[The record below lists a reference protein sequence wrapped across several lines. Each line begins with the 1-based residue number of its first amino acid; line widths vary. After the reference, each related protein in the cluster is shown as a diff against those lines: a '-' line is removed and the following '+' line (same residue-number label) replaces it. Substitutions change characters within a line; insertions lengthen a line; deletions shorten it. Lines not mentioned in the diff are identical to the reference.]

1 MDTPDRGRQALPL
14 NQRLA
19 LEAMSLR
26 EKAEKLP
33 AGTERDDLL
42 KKARRLDV
50 ATQLDKWLSSPG
62 LKSPS

>member
-1 MDTPDRGRQALPL
+1 MDTPDRGRQTLPL

-19 LEAMSLR
+19 LEAMGLR

-33 AGTERDDLL
+33 AGAERDDLL

>member
-1 MDTPDRGRQALPL
+1 MDTPDRGTRTLPL
-14 NQRLA
+14 NERLA

-26 EKAEKLP
+26 EKAEKLS
-33 AGTERDDLL
+33 AGAERDDLL
-42 KKARRLDV
+42 KKARRLEV